1 MRKVIAL
8 LLSISQISAFA
19 QMKDLGKG
27 INYSIEASGT
37 VSNGD
42 NAPLWLSSNRQ
53 GLGSVESNSAY
64 ERVSIT
70 RSMSADSVKNWKSE
84 YGIDLVLNQNSTSNF
99 LIHQAY
105 FSTAYKKVSL
115 TIGAKENEI
124 DLRNNE
130 LTSGGLSLGI
140 NATPIPQVKFNVD
153 YISVPG
159 THQWWKFKGRMSYGK
174 TTDGKWQ
181 ESWAA
186 PKSRRT
192 TNILYHE
199 KALYTKIGKEEHFP
213 LTFEIGIQMFSQFGG
228 TSYHAVGR
236 NHHDKNIPLNNSES
250 LKSFWHAFMP
260 IGSGGDVTDGTV
272 TNVEGNM
279 LGSYNAAL
287 TWNRNNWKVR
297 AYWER
302 FFEDHS
308 MLTVQYG
315 MYDHLLGIEASL
327 PQNRL
332 LSHITLEHLSTKD
345 QSGPVYHDKTAN
357 IPELIAGKDNYYN
370 HHVYTGWQHW
380 GMAVGHPFITSPI
393 YNSSHEITFYNNRIQ
408 AWHIGLDGDPTN
420 EIHWRLLLSFTK
432 NWGTYIM
439 PFSNVNCQQYSM
451 LDIEYKPSNLQGWSI
466 KFAAAYDYGDMNKN
480 TFGGQFT
487 IKKNGILRK

>member
-181 ESWAA
+181 ESWVD
-186 PKSRRT
+186 KNTRYT
-192 TNILYHE
+192 TNHLYHE
-199 KALYTKIGKEEHFP
+199 KALYMKFGDEKCFP
-213 LTFEIGIQMFSQFGG
+213 LTYEIGIQMFSQFGG
-228 TSYHAVGR
+228 RSYNITGR
-236 NHHDKNIPLNNSES
+236 NIHNKTTLNHSES
-250 LKSFWHAFMP
+250 LNAYWKAFFP
-260 IGSGGDVTDGTV
+260 INSGGDATDGTI
-272 TNVEGNM
+272 TNVAGNH
-279 LGSYNAAL
+279 LGSYNSAL
-287 TWNRNNWKVR
+287 TWKGKGWSTRLY
-297 AYWER
+297 AER

-308 MLTVQYG
+308 MMTVQYG
-315 MYDHLLGIEASL
+315 IYDHLLGIDAEL
-327 PQNRL
+327 PKNRVV
-332 LSHITLEHLSTKD
+332 SHALIEHLSSKD
-345 QSGPVYHDKTAN
+345 QSGAVYLDPTHNMPKGY
-357 IPELIAGKDNYYN
+357 AGNDDYYN
-370 HHVYTGWQHW
+370 HRIYSGWEHW
-380 GMAVGHPFITSPI
+380 GVAIGNPLFNSPI
-393 YNSSHEITFYNNRIQ
+393 YNIDHTLVFKSNRLL

-420 EIHWRLLLSFTK
+420 EIHWRMLLSFTE
-432 NWGTYIM
+432 NWGTYDN
-439 PFSNVNCQQYSM
+439 PFDDVKKQNSCLFEVSYNPTKMEDWTFKAAFGYDNGTLRGNSAGGQ
-451 LDIEYKPSNLQGWSI
+451 LSI
-466 KFAAAYDYGDMNKN
+466 KKCGFLTK
-480 TFGGQFT
+480 
-487 IKKNGILRK
+487 